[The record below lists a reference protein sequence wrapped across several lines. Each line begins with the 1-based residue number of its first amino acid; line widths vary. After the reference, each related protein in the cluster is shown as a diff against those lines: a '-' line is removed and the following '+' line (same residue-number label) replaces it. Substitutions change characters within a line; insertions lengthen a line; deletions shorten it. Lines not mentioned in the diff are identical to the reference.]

1 VTWHTAGIGQC
12 VAMRTTRT
20 GDSARAATQPAGPYA
35 GAVNRLLPVLALSLA
50 LVGCSDD
57 EPRVQVAEVGRTT
70 VAETVD
76 APGTVAARAS
86 ATVEAPADARVEAV
100 LVEDGATVE
109 AGDVLVRL
117 SSPSA
122 QERLRQALAAQA
134 SASSTSVTLP
144 RAQLGPLQEAVD
156 AAAAASFTA
165 GRAAAAQIDD
175 PEQRRAAQE
184 QVAQAEQR
192 YAAASAAARASLQ
205 QLDAGAESLEGALAA
220 VGASQRAQAAAAV
233 SAARA
238 VVDALTVAAPISGV
252 VTLGGTGE
260 PTGGNDLA
268 GLIAGLPPGV
278 AEQAGAALGPG
289 GAAPTTTAQGL
300 PVGAQVAAG
309 TPLLTVTDVGGLTVT
324 AEVDETDV
332 LLVEAGQPAT
342 VELDAVPDAR
352 YPAQVVA
359 VDVTPTPSAGGG
371 VSYRVRLSL
380 AGGTTEDGPAPRP
393 KPGMSAIV
401 ELQVRTATAVLAV
414 PSAAVVRDDGEDA
427 VFVVEDGRAQRVT
440 VRLGATG
447 ADLVEVRSGLSGGER
462 VVVRDADRLTDGQAV
477 RQ

>member
-1 VTWHTAGIGQC
+1 VKRLGGQ
-12 VAMRTTRT
+12 
-20 GDSARAATQPAGPYA
+20 
-35 GAVNRLLPVLALSLA
+35 RLLPVLALCLV

-76 APGTVAARAS
+76 APGAVGARAS
-86 ATVEAPADARVEAV
+86 ATVEAPADARVESV
-100 LVEDGATVE
+100 LVEDGATVK

-134 SASSTSVTLP
+134 SASSAAVTLP
-144 RAQLGPLQEAVD
+144 RADLGPLQDAVD
-156 AAAAASFTA
+156 AAAAASFAA

-175 PEQRRAAQE
+175 PERRRAAQE
-184 QVAQAEQR
+184 QVTQAEQR

-205 QLDAGAESLEGALAA
+205 QLNTGAESLEGALAA

-238 VVDALTVAAPISGV
+238 VVDALTVTAPISGV

-260 PTGGNDLA
+260 PAGGNDLA
-268 GLIAGLPPGV
+268 GLLAGLPPGL
-278 AEQAGAALGPG
+278 AEQAGVAAGPG
-289 GAAPTTTAQGL
+289 SAPTTTAQGL

-309 TPLLTVTDVGGLTVT
+309 TPLLTVTDIGGLTVT
-324 AEVDETDV
+324 AEIDETDV

-352 YPAQVVA
+352 YPAEVVA

-401 ELQVRTATAVLAV
+401 ELQVRTSTAVLAV
-414 PSAAVVRDDGEDA
+414 PSAAVVRDQGEDT

-440 VRLGATG
+440 VRLGAAG
-447 ADLVEVRSGLSGGER
+447 DDLVEVRSGLSGGEL
-462 VVVRDADRLTDGQAV
+462 VVVRDADRLSDGQAV
-477 RQ
+477 RR